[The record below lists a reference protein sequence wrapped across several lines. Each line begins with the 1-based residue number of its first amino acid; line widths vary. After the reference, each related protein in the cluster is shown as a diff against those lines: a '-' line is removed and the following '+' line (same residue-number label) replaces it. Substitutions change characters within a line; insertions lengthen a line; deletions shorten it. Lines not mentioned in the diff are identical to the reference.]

1 MSRKKQVN
9 DVMNTFGTNYNRY
22 DKSMVSEGLQ
32 HWTGRGPACDLAN
45 DGTDMKLLKKKVQSF
60 AGTKRGRGLH
70 YDEGVKN
77 QKSSRLPG
85 PGEYETIDPLS
96 MQGKL
101 KQQLSRRSPM
111 KAT

>member
-1 MSRKKQVN
+1 M
-9 DVMNTFGTNYNRY
+9 
-22 DKSMVSEGLQ
+22 E
-32 HWTGRGPACDLAN
+32 
-45 DGTDMKLLKKKVQSF
+45 LLKKKVQTF
-60 AGTKRGRGLH
+60 ASTKRGRGLH

-85 PGEYETIDPLS
+85 SGEYNTVDPLS

-111 KAT
+111 KAKNNMSTASREVSFTKYSSINSKIYGNGLF